1 MINEKDTWRRSG
13 AVRRLYHGLRWRLQL
28 DLIDNEVHR
37 LGRLLDIV
45 DIGSS
50 DPTGDGTYHSLI
62 TPLARTYL
70 GVEPSLRSVKSAV
83 PTANVGVVRGSGEQ
97 PLLRPKAV
105 DVALCFFALD
115 QCFDPDL
122 VIANIAK
129 ALRDGG
135 CAMIELKNANAWYR
149 PLYDHSPRW
158 LRQRIAPSAHARS
171 WNFSP
176 EVLVTRLQAASFRS
190 VEIHD
195 LLYFAPF
202 LKIRRFDWMPRLL
215 GTDRSLRWLAR
226 ADVLGHALA
235 PGRGGAFMALARK

>member
-149 PLYDHSPRW
+149 PSTTTHLAGCGNALLLRRTPVRGTSLRRYSSPDCKPLHSAALKFMICCI
-158 LRQRIAPSAHARS
+158 LR
-171 WNFSP
+171 
-176 EVLVTRLQAASFRS
+176 
-190 VEIHD
+190 
-195 LLYFAPF
+195 
-202 LKIRRFDWMPRLL
+202 
-215 GTDRSLRWLAR
+215 RSL
-226 ADVLGHALA
+226 
-235 PGRGGAFMALARK
+235 K